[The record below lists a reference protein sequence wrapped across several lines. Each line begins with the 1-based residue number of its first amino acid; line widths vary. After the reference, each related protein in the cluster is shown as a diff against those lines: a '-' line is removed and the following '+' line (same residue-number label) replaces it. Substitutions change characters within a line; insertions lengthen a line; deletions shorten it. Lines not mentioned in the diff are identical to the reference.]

1 MKFRNL
7 FAGMLAV
14 TVMCGAPAFAEEQPQ
29 ESTAAPT
36 QAPSAT
42 PEVTATSEAI
52 LFTLA
57 PSETPAETEQPTAE
71 PSETPA
77 ETEQPTAEPSET
89 PAETEQPTAEP
100 SETPAETEQP
110 IAEIVVPAY
119 INVKADTDLYSDWSR
134 EHRIGKL
141 TQDSVL
147 LVTSV
152 DELETGYVLSVKFDT
167 EETLESEI
175 CASAYLRV
183 AELLWLTESELIA
196 FTQEC
201 ALREPHMD
209 DEFAVPLVE
218 FEAAKPA
225 ETEAPTPEP
234 TELPELDENL
244 IPDETPAPTPSELP
258 ALEEE
263 LIPDAPTQEPTEAPV
278 EEDKAEGETDE
289 EEMEI
294 VEDVPLNR
302 FVSVSAAYNTETLQ
316 LGSEITLT
324 AQLSGYENA
333 AVACVWQYAAANS
346 EGEIIGEWQDSE
358 NTDLS
363 FTYELTAENLL
374 TAWRMSVTVIYE

>member
-7 FAGMLAV
+7 FAGMLAIA
-14 TVMCGAPAFAEEQPQ
+14 VMCGTPAFAEEQPQ
-29 ESTAAPT
+29 ESTVAPT

-42 PEVTATSEAI
+42 PEVTATSEAV

-57 PSETPAETEQPTAE
+57 PSETPAESEQPTAEPNETPAESEQPTAE
-71 PSETPA
+71 PSEIPAESEQPTAEPSATPA
-77 ETEQPTAEPSET
+77 ETEQP
-89 PAETEQPTAEP
+89 
-100 SETPAETEQP
+100 
-110 IAEIVVPAY
+110 EIVVPAY
-119 INVKADTDLYSDWSR
+119 INAKADTDLYSDWSR

-147 LVTSV
+147 LVTAV
-152 DELETGYVLSVKFDT
+152 DELETGYVLSVVFDT

-183 AELLWLTESELIA
+183 AELPWLTESELIA

-209 DEFAVPLVE
+209 DEFAVPLVA
-218 FEAAKPA
+218 FESAKPA
-225 ETEAPTPEP
+225 ATEAPTPEP
-234 TELPELDENL
+234 TELPELDEAL
-244 IPDETPAPTPSELP
+244 IPDETATPAPTLP

-263 LIPDAPTQEPTEAPV
+263 LIPDAPTEAPD
-278 EEDKAEGETDE
+278 ETPGEAEE

-294 VEDVPLNR
+294 VEDIPLNR
-302 FVSVSAAYNTETLQ
+302 FVSVSAAYNTEALQ

-333 AVACVWQYAAANS
+333 AVSCVWQYAAANS

-363 FTYELTAENLL
+363 FTYTLTAENLL
-374 TAWRMSVTVIYE
+374 TAWRMSVTVNE

>member
-1 MKFRNL
+1 M
-7 FAGMLAV
+7 
-14 TVMCGAPAFAEEQPQ
+14 
-29 ESTAAPT
+29 
-36 QAPSAT
+36 
-42 PEVTATSEAI
+42 
-52 LFTLA
+52 
-57 PSETPAETEQPTAE
+57 
-71 PSETPA
+71 
-77 ETEQPTAEPSET
+77 
-89 PAETEQPTAEP
+89 
-100 SETPAETEQP
+100 
-110 IAEIVVPAY
+110 
-119 INVKADTDLYSDWSR
+119 
-134 EHRIGKL
+134 
-141 TQDSVL
+141 
-147 LVTSV
+147 
-152 DELETGYVLSVKFDT
+152 DELETGYVLCVEFDT

-183 AELLWLTESELIA
+183 AELPWLTESELIA

-209 DEFAVPLVE
+209 DEFAVPLVT
-218 FEAAKPA
+218 FEATEPA

-234 TELPELDENL
+234 TELPELDETL

-278 EEDKAEGETDE
+278 EEDKAEGETNE